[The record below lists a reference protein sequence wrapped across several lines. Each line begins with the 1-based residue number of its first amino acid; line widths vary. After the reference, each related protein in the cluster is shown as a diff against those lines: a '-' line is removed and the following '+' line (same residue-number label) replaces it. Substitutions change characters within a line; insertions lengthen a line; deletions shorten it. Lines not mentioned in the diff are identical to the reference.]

1 MKNILIISGHPALEQ
16 SNANKTI
23 LEEVK
28 NILPNAEISQLDTLY
43 PDFKIN
49 VEAEQEKLKKA
60 DIIVWQFPV
69 HWYAL
74 PALLKKWL
82 DDVFTYGFAY
92 GVPET
97 ALKGKKLILSCTTA
111 SPEEAYQKGGAQN
124 YEITEF
130 FNSHRQTANLC
141 QLELQEPVVSYGM
154 LYIPGMM
161 PEEVLTEVK
170 AKAKSHAERLANAI
184 NAL

>member
-1 MKNILIISGHPALEQ
+1 MSHILIINGHPNLEQ
-16 SNANKTI
+16 SNANKAI
-23 LEEVK
+23 LNEVK
-28 NILPNAEISQLDTLY
+28 KLQPNVEISELSVLY
-43 PDFKIN
+43 PDYKIN

-60 DIIVWQFPV
+60 DVIVWQFPV

-97 ALKGKKLILSCTTA
+97 QLKDKKLILSFTTA

-124 YEITEF
+124 YPFTDF
-130 FNSHRQTANLC
+130 LNTHRQTANLC
-141 QLELQEPVVSYGM
+141 QLQLQEPVISYGM
-154 LYIPGMM
+154 LYIEGMM
-161 PEEVLTEVK
+161 PAQVLTQIQEK
-170 AKAKSHAERLANAI
+170 AKDHAKRLV
-184 NAL
+184 ALF

>member
-1 MKNILIISGHPALEQ
+1 MKNVLIISGHANLEQ

-23 LEEVK
+23 IGEIK
-28 NILPNAEISQLDTLY
+28 NLLPEAEISVLSELY

-60 DIIVWQFPV
+60 DVIVWQFPV
-69 HWYAL
+69 FWYSL

-92 GVPET
+92 GVEKT
-97 ALKGKKLILSCTTA
+97 ELHGKKIILSFTTA

-124 YEITEF
+124 YEFSDFLNT
-130 FNSHRQTANLC
+130 HRQTANLC
-141 QLELQEPVVSYGM
+141 QLDFQEPVISYGM

-161 PEEVLTEVK
+161 PEEVLTQVKEKAKLHAEKLVK
-170 AKAKSHAERLANAI
+170 AIKG
-184 NAL
+184 

>member
-1 MKNILIISGHPALEQ
+1 MKNVLIISGHPSLES
-16 SNANKTI
+16 SNANKAI

-28 NILPNAEISQLDTLY
+28 KLSPNVEISELGKLY

-69 HWYAL
+69 HWYSL

-92 GVPET
+92 GVEET
-97 ALKGKKLILSCTTA
+97 ALKGKKLILSFTTA

-124 YEITEF
+124 YEFSDFLNT
-130 FNSHRQTANLC
+130 HRQTANLC
-141 QLELQEPVVSYGM
+141 QLDFQEPVISYGM
-154 LYIPGMM
+154 LYMEGIM
-161 PEEVLTEVK
+161 PTEVLDSVKEK
-170 AKAKSHAERLANAI
+170 AKKHAERLVKKF
-184 NAL
+184 

>member
-1 MKNILIISGHPALEQ
+1 MKQILIVSGHANLEQ
-16 SNANKTI
+16 SHANKAI

-28 NILPNAEISQLDTLY
+28 KLAPNVEISQLSALY
-43 PDFKIN
+43 PDFKID

-69 HWYAL
+69 FWYAL

-82 DDVFTYGFAY
+82 DDVFTFGFAY

-97 ALKGKKLILSCTTA
+97 ALKGKKLILSFTTA

-124 YEITEF
+124 YEFSDFLNT
-130 FNSHRQTANLC
+130 HRQTANLC
-141 QLELQEPVVSYGM
+141 QLEFGNFVASYGM
-154 LYIPGMM
+154 LYIEGVM
-161 PEEVLTEVK
+161 PVETLDTIKEK
-170 AKAKSHAERLANAI
+170 AKIHAEKLLQLI
-184 NAL
+184 NE

>member
-1 MKNILIISGHPALEQ
+1 MKNILIISGHPNLEQ
-16 SNANKTI
+16 SLANRTI
-23 LEEVK
+23 IEEVK
-28 NILPNAEISQLDTLY
+28 KQLPSVEISQLDTLY

-69 HWYAL
+69 HWYSL

-92 GVPET
+92 GAEET
-97 ALKGKKLILSCTTA
+97 ALKGKKFILSFTTA

-124 YEITEF
+124 YEISEF
-130 FNSHRQTANLC
+130 LNSYRQTANLC
-141 QLELQEPVVSYGM
+141 QLDFSDFIVSYGM
-154 LYIPGMM
+154 LYIDGVM
-161 PEEVLTEVK
+161 PAEVK
-170 AKAKSHAERLANAI
+170 DAVQEKAKSHAEKLVN
-184 NAL
+184 LLG